1 MYIYKHKQKNP
12 NQSTNKHQN
21 IKLFFIS
28 LKKIQGLL
36 PIVSQHSEHVRL
48 MTQLH
53 ISQIS
58 QCKGSQ
64 AVKET
69 LIPKATLIFLNHET
83 IKSLLIKQTFLQLVE
98 GNGCQWIMCTRT
110 VETDLTPQA
119 TGYFWSMFQIKG
131 TPSFTSIRGRSSWQI
146 Y

>member
-1 MYIYKHKQKNP
+1 MHIYTYIWELTFNIVAILSQAKTFNLYYWEVFILCLWTFVRQMQNYPPQLKTTTNIYMYIYKHKQKNP

-83 IKSLLIKQTFLQLVE
+83 IKSLLIK
-98 GNGCQWIMCTRT
+98 
-110 VETDLTPQA
+110 
-119 TGYFWSMFQIKG
+119 
-131 TPSFTSIRGRSSWQI
+131 
-146 Y
+146 